1 MPWRSEISAR
11 DTGPVCACKAKSS
24 MAVTAYRPFVVS
36 LMDKYQGVSE
46 WEQVCDSRVF
56 KSTIR
61 PSTLVRNTRKKGA
74 RIIAGWGG
82 MDQREQGQA
91 GNAGPMEVKMWEQ
104 ACSRMRWIS
113 QYIRRLTRSF
123 REQARSHM
131 GFAV

>member
-46 WEQVCDSRVF
+46 WEQVCYSRVF

-61 PSTLVRNTRKKGA
+61 PSTLVRITRKKGA
-74 RIIAGWGG
+74 QIIAGWGG
-82 MDQREQGQA
+82 DEQKEQRSSRNSKTNGEQPVGGGLLPMAEYQQLYGRLPHRSRGQA
-91 GNAGPMEVKMWEQ
+91 PP
-104 ACSRMRWIS
+104 
-113 QYIRRLTRSF
+113 
-123 REQARSHM
+123 H
-131 GFAV
+131 

>member
-61 PSTLVRNTRKKGA
+61 PSTLVRISRKKGA
-74 RIIAGWGG
+74 QIISGWGG
-82 MDQREQGQA
+82 DEQQEQGRA
-91 GNAGPMEVKMWEQ
+91 GIQRPMEINMWKG
-104 ACSRMRWIS
+104 ACSRYRRIS
-113 QYIRRLTRSF
+113 QCI
-123 REQARSHM
+123 
-131 GFAV
+131 G